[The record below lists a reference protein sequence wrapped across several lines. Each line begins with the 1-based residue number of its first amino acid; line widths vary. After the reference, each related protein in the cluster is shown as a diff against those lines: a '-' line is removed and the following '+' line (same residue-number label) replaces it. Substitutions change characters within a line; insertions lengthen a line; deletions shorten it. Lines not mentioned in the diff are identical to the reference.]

1 MAHVFVNPAVVRRA
15 IIIRK
20 LKQANA
26 LTEDT
31 AKTLA
36 EVGVKNP
43 NKMTKIP
50 EIMVKQNVLGITADG
65 RYWLKPKKEKKA
77 K

>member
-1 MAHVFVNPAVVRRA
+1 MAHHVFVNPAVVRRA

-43 NKMTKIP
+43 NKMTKIS
-50 EIMVKQNVLGITADG
+50 EIMAKQNVLGITDDG
-65 RYWLKPKKEKKA
+65 RYWLKPKKEK
-77 K
+77 